1 MNGFVFLSM
10 IFLHILDD
18 FHLQGRLIDMK
29 QISWWRKQTE
39 DPKYK
44 NDYLVALFIH
54 SFSWSFVISLP
65 ILHMINFEM
74 NTFFKLIFIENIIIH
89 AYIDDLKA
97 NKFKINLV
105 EDQSVHI
112 LQICVLFLLYY
123 VGLFNI

>member
-65 ILHMINFEM
+65 ILYTINFEM

-112 LQICVLFLLYY
+112 IQICVLFLLYY

>member
-65 ILHMINFEM
+65 ILYMINFEM
-74 NTFFKLIFIENIIIH
+74 NTFFKLIFIANIITH